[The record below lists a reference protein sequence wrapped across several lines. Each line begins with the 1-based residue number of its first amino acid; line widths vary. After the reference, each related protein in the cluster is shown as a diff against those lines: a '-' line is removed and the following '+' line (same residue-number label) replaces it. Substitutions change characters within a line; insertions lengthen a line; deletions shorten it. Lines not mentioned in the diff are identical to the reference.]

1 MAIREDLESHGV
13 NVYVSREED
22 EFVELIER
30 SKMSNNTDAV
40 CFISVHY
47 NASNGNYGLIIA
59 NKKEGSLQLANDVK
73 NQLAKVRDNIKIWEN
88 NDKYSV
94 LRNTNVPAII
104 VETCFMDNEKD
115 LLVANTKEKRI
126 NIGKHISHGILDYL
140 NVEHIDCGKDK
151 TKINNISKDGKSN
164 SIILMQEILQNNN
177 DSKEKRMS
185 YIKTILA
192 NNSRINFIIKIKQIL
207 GID

>member
-13 NVYVSREED
+13 KVYVSREKD
-22 EFVELIER
+22 EFVKLIER

-59 NKKEGSLQLANDVK
+59 NKKKGSSQLANDVK
-73 NQLAKVRDNIKIWEN
+73 NQLAKVRDNVKIWES

-115 LLVANTKEKRI
+115 LLVANTKEKRV

-140 NVEHIDCGKDK
+140 DVEYTNCNKD
-151 TKINNISKDGKSN
+151 NNNTSNDGKSN
-164 SIILMQEILQNNN
+164 SIILMQEILENNN
-177 DSKEKRMS
+177 DSKEKKIS
-185 YIKTILA
+185 YIKNILA
-192 NNSRINFIIKIKQIL
+192 NNSRENFIVKIRQML